1 MGISVTCPAC
11 GRESKIKE
19 KYAGRVGGCPFCH
32 APIKVP
38 GQPIDTSWLQGL
50 EDDPQ
55 PAGEDPG
62 QSSVLR
68 SPAPKPGP
76 SSSVSLY
83 RPGAGDNAGKP
94 PLAPLDASSSGPR
107 LGKPAAPPPTPTGEM
122 TSFHCPRCNRRMKV
136 DSSLIGR
143 STKCN
148 GCGQQFQ
155 IPEPVLGRPVDI
167 AWAET
172 LDEELA
178 LPVTI
183 EEPGRP
189 LPKLP
194 QPRPHGGSDAITAEW
209 IRLAGVVG
217 FVAALLAG
225 YLLAGFQG
233 LLSGGG
239 MFCWMVVVITMFR
252 NQAILLGVLSFL
264 TCGPVAFLVGW
275 MRVNTWNLGP
285 VMIAWTALNAIGVV
299 GITIEVTQA
308 VKKEQERRRH
318 SIEQGHQPGAGA
330 NHPLLQLPLQKQ
342 GQEPGAEFPMNR
354 PGGR

>member
-38 GQPIDTSWLQGL
+38 GKPIDTSWLQGL

-68 SPAPKPGP
+68 SPTAKPGP

-83 RPGAGDNAGKP
+83 RPGGADNAGKP

-107 LGKPAAPPPTPTGEM
+107 LGKPATPPPAPTGEM

-148 GCGQQFQ
+148 GCGQQFK
-155 IPEPVLGRPVDI
+155 IPEPALGRPVDA
-167 AWAET
+167 AWAEA

-194 QPRPHGGSDAITAEW
+194 QPRPYGGNDAIVAEW

-225 YLLAGFQG
+225 YLLGGFRG
-233 LLSGGG
+233 LISGGSI
-239 MFCWMVVVITMFR
+239 FCWMAVIITMFR
-252 NQAILLGVLSFL
+252 NQRILVGVLSLFP
-264 TCGPVAFLVGW
+264 CGGPLLAFIVGW
-275 MRVNTWNLGP
+275 MRVNEWNLGL
-285 VMIAWTALNAIGVV
+285 VMIPWTAIMAIG
-299 GITIEVTQA
+299 IVTGTAEALQRGSQPHA
-308 VKKEQERRRH
+308 PLRERLEQHAPFGNDPFLPNRRP
-318 SIEQGHQPGAGA
+318 EPGEPPGAGV
-330 NHPLLQLPLQKQ
+330 P
-342 GQEPGAEFPMNR
+342 
-354 PGGR
+354 